1 MIESVRAGK
10 EKRQGLLFLLFFKIT
25 PLEGRGTVP
34 SLYIYNGSWNFK
46 RVNGGGR
53 GEDGIIYRLE
63 SSPVTSLTHLL
74 RRPLSTCTHDFM
86 SNNICSKLFKMGQH
100 NLNYVSLP

>member
-1 MIESVRAGK
+1 MIETVRAGK
-10 EKRQGLLFLLFFKIT
+10 EKRRGLLFLLFFKIT
-25 PLEGRGTVP
+25 SLEGRGTVP

-46 RVNGGGR
+46 RVNGGR

-74 RRPLSTCTHDFM
+74 RPLSTCTARFH
-86 SNNICSKLFKMGQH
+86 
-100 NLNYVSLP
+100 VT